1 MSEFVSGRFRVRI
14 IGRSTVVLTRE
25 GMIGR
30 GPSMASRMWTVEQ
43 VEAALLSARSRR
55 GKEALDEARALAWAL
70 AEVRAVAES
79 RKRDADP
86 LLPFLS

>member
-1 MSEFVSGRFRVRI
+1 MSEFVSGRFRVKI
-14 IGRSTVVLTRE
+14 IGMSTVVLTRD

-70 AEVRAVAES
+70 AELRGCNESAERPKS
-79 RKRDADP
+79 
-86 LLPFLS
+86 